1 MARACAATTTPP
13 VPQTPAYDMP
23 FASMTAIQEAQ

>member
-1 MARACAATTTPP
+1 MARACATTPAPP

-23 FASMTAIQEAQ
+23 FASMTANQEAQ